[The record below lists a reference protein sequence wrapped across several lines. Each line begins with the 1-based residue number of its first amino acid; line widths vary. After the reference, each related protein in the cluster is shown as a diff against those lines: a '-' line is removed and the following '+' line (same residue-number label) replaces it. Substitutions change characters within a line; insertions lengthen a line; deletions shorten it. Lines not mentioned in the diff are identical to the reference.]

1 MQHLRGGLA
10 PPCLPS
16 LKLLE
21 RILFKSHHIIFI
33 MYNLYKGFYILAQ
46 FKHSNYIINYRNS
59 LEYGKK
65 PNETMGLI
73 IQG

>member
-1 MQHLRGGLA
+1 
-10 PPCLPS
+10 
-16 LKLLE
+16 
-21 RILFKSHHIIFI
+21 
-33 MYNLYKGFYILAQ
+33 MYDLYKGFYILAQ